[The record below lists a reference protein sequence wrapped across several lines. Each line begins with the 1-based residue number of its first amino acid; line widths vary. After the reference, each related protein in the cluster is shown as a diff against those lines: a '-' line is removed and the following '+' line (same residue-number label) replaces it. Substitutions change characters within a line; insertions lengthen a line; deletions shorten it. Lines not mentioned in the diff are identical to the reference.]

1 MAAANYRG
9 ADVVRCWA
17 GLASLGAGLVH
28 SAVVREHWGFSVV
41 HGAFFA
47 VVALAQIG
55 WGIAAL
61 ARDRLPGARLVIA
74 GNLAVIAL
82 WTVSRTVGLPFGPEA
97 GVREPVGVADLGS
110 VALELVLVAA
120 VVLYRWGMVRGP
132 RMSAPGLVA
141 GVALGALVVGLIT
154 TPALAGTDAGVHAH
168 PHFHHGATD
177 HRMER
182 PMGHTD

>member
-28 SAVVREHWGFSVV
+28 AAVVREHWGLSVA

-55 WGIAAL
+55 WGTAAL

-74 GNLAVIAL
+74 GNLAVVVL
-82 WTVSRTVGLPFGPEA
+82 WTASRTVGLPFGPGAGAPEA
-97 GVREPVGVADLGS
+97 VGAADLGA

-120 VVLYRWGMVRGP
+120 VALHRWGMVRGP
-132 RMSAPGLVA
+132 RTSAPGLVA
-141 GVALGALVVGLIT
+141 GVAVGALVVGLIT
-154 TPALAGTDAGVHAH
+154 TPALAGTNAGSHAH
-168 PHFHHGATD
+168 PHLHHVSTD
-177 HRMER
+177 QGSRTMPHR
-182 PMGHTD
+182 